1 MQKISTS
8 GQASVKNKWAC
19 WRPVYPYTWAIW
31 QQSSYRHFAKCMNA
45 LEGATILDL
54 GTGIGSYIPLLKLR
68 PGTRMIFTDPDPIA
82 LARAQSIQSDSSNH
96 FSFDVLDATG
106 ALEKYSAVTHVSML
120 HVYSVLPDPVG
131 LLEQCHRQTPK
142 ACWRTRSS
150 IPVTSF
156 KCYPVLVN
164 RMFILLKRHRC
175 GKRPLLTCV
184 IDYPNTQPKFAFF

>member
-1 MQKISTS
+1 
-8 GQASVKNKWAC
+8 
-19 WRPVYPYTWAIW
+19 
-31 QQSSYRHFAKCMNA
+31 MNA

-142 ACWRTRSS
+142 A
-150 IPVTSF
+150 
-156 KCYPVLVN
+156 
-164 RMFILLKRHRC
+164 LLMIYLSKFNGRLGLNFLSTVFGFSQIDRD
-175 GKRPLLTCV
+175 LLQT
-184 IDYPNTQPKFAFF
+184 KFAMSSVGGNNQVFQGYA